1 MNWLSL
7 ISTLVALTFAG
18 FVLYRYAYRGG
29 AHLLLWGIGLV
40 LYSLGTFAEFY
51 LSLRWS
57 PTWLHLWYIGGA
69 LLTAAWLG
77 QGTVYLLVRK
87 PAWLAHALMA
97 VLAIG
102 SVYAVWRT
110 LATPLDGGA
119 FSTAV
124 AVSAQYKQIMPPGGV
139 RLLTIPFNI
148 YGTLGLVGGAIYSAW
163 LFWRKRV
170 LPNRVIGN
178 VLIAIGGLAPA
189 FGGAF
194 TRLGRPEFLYL
205 SELLGAII
213 MFIGFL
219 VVMTTRPEARRSPVS
234 GAGGRAWSP

>member
-7 ISTLVALTFAG
+7 ISTVVTLVFAG

-29 AHLLLWGIGLV
+29 AHLLLWGMGLILYAIG
-40 LYSLGTFAEFY
+40 TCAEFY
-51 LSLRWS
+51 LALRWS
-57 PTWLHLWYIGGA
+57 PTWFHLWYIGGA

-87 PAWLAHALMA
+87 PA
-97 VLAIG
+97 
-102 SVYAVWRT
+102 
-110 LATPLDGGA
+110 
-119 FSTAV
+119 AV
-124 AVSAQYKQIMPPGGV
+124 AISAQYKQIMPPGGV

-148 YGTLGLVGGAIYSAW
+148 YGTIGLVGGAIYSAW
-163 LFWRKRV
+163 LFWRKHILR
-170 LPNRVIGN
+170 NRVIGN

-194 TRLGRPEFLYL
+194 TRLGHPEFLYL

-213 MFIGFL
+213 MFGGFL
-219 VVMTTRPEARRSPVS
+219 LVMTTRPDAKPRVT
-234 GAGGRAWSP
+234 A

>member
-7 ISTLVALTFAG
+7 LATLVTLTFAG

-29 AHLLLWGIGLV
+29 AHLLLWGLGLI
-40 LYSLGTFAEFY
+40 LYAIGTFAEFY

-57 PTWLHLWYIGGA
+57 AAWLHLWYIGGA

-77 QGTVYLLVRK
+77 QGTVYLLVRR
-87 PAWLAHALMA
+87 PLWLPHALMG
-97 VLAIG
+97 LLLLG
-102 SVYAVWRT
+102 SIYAVWRT
-110 LATPLDGGA
+110 FATPLDSAA
-119 FSTAV
+119 FSAAT

-148 YGTLGLVGGAIYSAW
+148 YGTFGLVGGAIYSAW
-163 LFWRKRV
+163 LFWRKRI

-178 VLIAIGGLAPA
+178 GLIAVGGLAPA
-189 FGGAF
+189 FGGVF
-194 TRLGRPEFLYL
+194 TRLGHPEFLYL

-213 MFIGFL
+213 MFGGFL
-219 VVMTTRPEARRSPVS
+219 VVMTTRPQAKASAPARAALR
-234 GAGGRAWSP
+234 